1 MKGRTCVVTGATAGI
16 GKETAVALAAA
27 GARVAIVCRTRDKGE
42 RALSEIR
49 QRSGGEVVLF
59 VADLGSQRAVR
70 AVAAWLTTAL
80 PRIDVLVNNAGLI
93 LDQRVLTEE
102 GLETTFAVNHIG
114 YFLLSRLLEPKLCAS
129 APARIVNV
137 ASGAHRRARL
147 RFDDLM
153 GARAYDGWKAY
164 AQSKLANIVFT
175 YELARRLAGT
185 GVTANCLH
193 PGAVATNFGH
203 AGPALLRL
211 ALRIGRPLRPLMKSP
226 ARGAATSIYLASSP
240 EVEGVSGKYFVNQR
254 EVRSSRESYD
264 PEVAARLWKVSEE
277 LTAAS
282 DVP

>member
-1 MKGRTCVVTGATAGI
+1 MKGKTCVVTGTTAGI

-27 GARVAIVCRTRDKGE
+27 GARVAIVCRTRDTGE
-42 RALSEIR
+42 RALAEIR
-49 QRSGGEVVLF
+49 QRSGGDIALF

-70 AVAAWLTTAL
+70 ALAARLTAVL

-93 LDQRVLTEE
+93 LDQRVLTED

-137 ASGAHRRARL
+137 ASGAHRGATL

-175 YELARRLAGT
+175 YELARRLTGT

-193 PGAVATNFGH
+193 PGAVATNFGS
-203 AGPALLRL
+203 AGPALIRV
-211 ALRIGRPLRPLMKSP
+211 AVRVGRPFMKSP

-240 EVEGVSGKYFVNQR
+240 EVAGVSGKYFVNQR
-254 EVRSSRESYD
+254 EARSSRESYD

>member
-1 MKGRTCVVTGATAGI
+1 MKGKTCVVTGATAGI

-27 GARVAIVCRTRDKGE
+27 GARVAIVGRTRDKGE

-49 QRSGGEVVLF
+49 QRSGGDVDLF

-70 AVAAWLTTAL
+70 ALAARLTAAL
-80 PRIDVLVNNAGLI
+80 PRVDVLVNNAGLI
-93 LDQRVLTEE
+93 LDQRVLTED

-129 APARIVNV
+129 APARIVNI
-137 ASGAHRRARL
+137 ASGAHRGATI
-147 RFDDLM
+147 RFDDLV
-153 GARAYDGWKAY
+153 GARAYDGWRAY

-193 PGAVATNFGH
+193 PGAVATNFAN
-203 AGPALLRL
+203 AGPALIRL
-211 ALRIGRPLRPLMKSP
+211 AVRIGRPFLKSP
-226 ARGAATSIYLASSP
+226 ARGAATAIYLASSP
-240 EVEGVSGKYFVNQR
+240 EVEGVSGKYFVNRR
-254 EVRSSRESYD
+254 EARSSDESYD

>member
-1 MKGRTCVVTGATAGI
+1 MKGKTCVVTGATAGI
-16 GKETAVALAAA
+16 GMETAVALAAA
-27 GARVAIVCRTRDKGE
+27 GARVAIVGRTRDKGE

-49 QRSGGEVVLF
+49 QRSGGDVDLF

-70 AVAAWLTTAL
+70 ALAARLTAAL
-80 PRIDVLVNNAGLI
+80 PRVDVLVNNAGLI
-93 LDQRVLTEE
+93 LDQRVLTED

-129 APARIVNV
+129 APARIVNI
-137 ASGAHRRARL
+137 ASGAHRGATI
-147 RFDDLM
+147 RFDDLV
-153 GARAYDGWKAY
+153 GARAYDGWRAY

-193 PGAVATNFGH
+193 PGAVATNFGN
-203 AGPALLRL
+203 AGPALIRL
-211 ALRIGRPLRPLMKSP
+211 AVRIGRPFLKSP
-226 ARGAATSIYLASSP
+226 ARGAATAIYLASSP
-240 EVEGVSGKYFVNQR
+240 EVEGVSGKYFVNRR
-254 EVRSSRESYD
+254 EARSSDESYD

>member
-1 MKGRTCVVTGATAGI
+1 MKGKTCVVTGATAGI

-27 GARVAIVCRTRDKGE
+27 GARVAIVGRTRDKGE

-49 QRSGGEVVLF
+49 QRSGGDVVLF

-70 AVAAWLTTAL
+70 ALAARLTAAL
-80 PRIDVLVNNAGLI
+80 PRVDVLVNNAGLI
-93 LDQRVLTEE
+93 LDQRVLTED
-102 GLETTFAVNHIG
+102 GLETTFAVNHIA

-129 APARIVNV
+129 APARIVNI
-137 ASGAHRRARL
+137 ASGAHRGATI
-147 RFDDLM
+147 RFDDLV
-153 GARAYDGWKAY
+153 GARAYDGWRAY

-193 PGAVATNFGH
+193 PGAVATNFAN
-203 AGPALLRL
+203 AGPALIRL
-211 ALRIGRPLRPLMKSP
+211 AVRIGRPFLKSP
-226 ARGAATSIYLASSP
+226 ARGAATAIYLASSP
-240 EVEGVSGKYFVNQR
+240 EVEGVSGKYFVNRR
-254 EVRSSRESYD
+254 EARSSDESYD

>member
-1 MKGRTCVVTGATAGI
+1 MKGKTCVVTGTTAGI

-27 GARVAIVCRTRDKGE
+27 GARVALVCRTRDTGE
-42 RALSEIR
+42 RALAEIR
-49 QRSGGEVVLF
+49 QRSGGDVVLF

-70 AVAAWLTTAL
+70 ALAARLTAAL
-80 PRIDVLVNNAGLI
+80 PRVDVLVNNAGLI
-93 LDQRVLTEE
+93 LDRRVLTED

-137 ASGAHRRARL
+137 ASGAHRGATL

-193 PGAVATNFGH
+193 PGAVATNFAN
-203 AGPALLRL
+203 AGPALIRL
-211 ALRIGRPLRPLMKSP
+211 AVRIGRPLMKSP
-226 ARGAATSIYLASSP
+226 PRGAATSIYLASSP
-240 EVEGVSGKYFVNQR
+240 EVAGVSGKYFVNQR
-254 EVRSSRESYD
+254 EARSSRESYD

>member
-1 MKGRTCVVTGATAGI
+1 MKGKTCVVTGATAGI

-42 RALSEIR
+42 RALAEIR
-49 QRSGGEVVLF
+49 QRSGGDVVLF

-70 AVAAWLTTAL
+70 ALASRLTAAL
-80 PRIDVLVNNAGLI
+80 PRVDVLVNNAGLI
-93 LDQRVLTEE
+93 LDQRVLTED

-129 APARIVNV
+129 APARIVNI
-137 ASGAHRRARL
+137 ASGAHRGATI

-153 GARAYDGWKAY
+153 GAHAYDGWRAY

-193 PGAVATNFGH
+193 PGAVATNFGS
-203 AGPALLRL
+203 AGPALIRV
-211 ALRIGRPLRPLMKSP
+211 AVRVGRPFMKSP

-240 EVEGVSGKYFVNQR
+240 EVEGVSGKYFVNRR
-254 EVRSSRESYD
+254 EARSSDESYD

>member
-1 MKGRTCVVTGATAGI
+1 MKGKTCVVTGATAGI

-27 GARVAIVCRTRDKGE
+27 GAHVAIVGRTRDKGE
-42 RALSEIR
+42 RALAEIR
-49 QRSGGEVVLF
+49 QRSGGDVDLF

-70 AVAAWLTTAL
+70 ALAARLTAAL
-80 PRIDVLVNNAGLI
+80 PRLDVLVNNAGLI
-93 LDQRVLTEE
+93 LDQRVLTED

-129 APARIVNV
+129 APARIVNI
-137 ASGAHRRARL
+137 ASGAHRGATI
-147 RFDDLM
+147 RFDDLV
-153 GARAYDGWKAY
+153 GARAYDGWRAY

-193 PGAVATNFGH
+193 PGAVATNFGN
-203 AGPALLRL
+203 AGPALIRL
-211 ALRIGRPLRPLMKSP
+211 AVRIGRPFLKSP
-226 ARGAATSIYLASSP
+226 ARGAATAIYLASSP
-240 EVEGVSGKYFVNQR
+240 EVEGVSGKYFVNRR
-254 EVRSSRESYD
+254 EARSSDESYD